1 MTPKKPDWFELTE
14 NGDSYTGIQKIN
26 KKLPIAT
33 LVVAGAV
40 ILGGSIFAN
49 ANNENSIP
57 AQNSSMTQGVATSTP
72 AASAEVSG
80 VSATSTSINP
90 AAVKSVSTVNG
101 LPMPVVTNVAQRDD
115 DDEHEGRERG
125 SRERDHDDDDD
136 DRHEDEDDD

>member
-14 NGDSYTGIQKIN
+14 NGDSYAGIQKIN

-49 ANNENSIP
+49 ANNEQSAVADTP
-57 AQNSSMTQGVATSTP
+57 TASQSVVAQASSPSELTTSAQVTSG
-72 AASAEVSG
+72 ASG
-80 VSATSTSINP
+80 VNS
-90 AAVKSVSTVNG
+90 
-101 LPMPVVTNVAQRDD
+101 LPLPTVTNVPLRGDG
-115 DDEHEGRERG
+115 DEHEGRERG

-136 DRHEDEDDD
+136 DDYDRHEDEDDD

>member
-14 NGDSYTGIQKIN
+14 NGDSYAGIQKIN

-49 ANNENSIP
+49 ANNEQTAVAETP
-57 AQNSSMTQGVATSTP
+57 ATSQSV
-72 AASAEVSG
+72 AVQASSPSALTTSAQVTSGSSG
-80 VSATSTSINP
+80 VNS
-90 AAVKSVSTVNG
+90 
-101 LPMPVVTNVAQRDD
+101 LPLPTVTNVPQRGE

-125 SRERDHDDDDD
+125 GRERDHDDDDD
-136 DRHEDEDDD
+136 DRDDDDRHEDEDED

>member
-40 ILGGSIFAN
+40 ILCGSIFAN
-49 ANNENSIP
+49 ANNEQTAVADTPTASQSVV
-57 AQNSSMTQGVATSTP
+57 AQVSSP
-72 AASAEVSG
+72 
-80 VSATSTSINP
+80 
-90 AAVKSVSTVNG
+90 SVSTPSAKVTSSGLGVNS
-101 LPMPVVTNVAQRDD
+101 LPVPTVTNLPQRGD

-125 SRERDHDDDDD
+125 SRERDHDDDGDRHED
-136 DRHEDEDDD
+136 DRHEDEDED

>member
-14 NGDSYTGIQKIN
+14 NGDSYAGIQKIN

-49 ANNENSIP
+49 ANNEQTAVADSP
-57 AQNSSMTQGVATSTP
+57 TTSQSVAAQASSQSALTTSPKVT
-72 AASAEVSG
+72 SGSSG
-80 VSATSTSINP
+80 VNS
-90 AAVKSVSTVNG
+90 
-101 LPMPVVTNVAQRDD
+101 LPVPTVTNVPQRGD

-125 SRERDHDDDDD
+125 GRERDHDDDDGDRYDD